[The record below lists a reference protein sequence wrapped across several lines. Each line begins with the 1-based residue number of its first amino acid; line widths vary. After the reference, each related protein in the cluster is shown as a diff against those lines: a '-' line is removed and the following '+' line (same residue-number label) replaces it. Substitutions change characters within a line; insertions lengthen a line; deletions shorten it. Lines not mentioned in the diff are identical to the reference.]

1 MTFAKNVRECDE
13 FMSSSVKSRIDD
25 LHEAFADPNIKMIL
39 SVIGGYNSNQLLK
52 HLDFELIK
60 SNPKIIGGYSDTT
73 ALQNAIY
80 AKTGLMTFQ
89 SPAFSMFSKLKNN
102 EYSMEYFKKC
112 FFETEEID
120 LIPSQ
125 KWDDAAWYVDQEN
138 YELFENEGNWV
149 IQNFDLET
157 KVNGTII
164 GGNLCTLNLLQGTE
178 FMPEFTE
185 NTILF
190 LEDDALANENTTVE
204 FERNLVSLIMQKNFD
219 KVQALVLGRFQ
230 IGSKVIKEKL
240 VKILSSKEELKNVPV
255 IANLDFG
262 HTYPAFSFP
271 IGGQCEIYKGKIAL
285 RW

>member
-1 MTFAKNVRECDE
+1 
-13 FMSSSVKSRIDD
+13 
-25 LHEAFADPNIKMIL
+25 MIL
-39 SVIGGYNSNQLLK
+39 PVIGGYNSNQLLK
-52 HLDFELIK
+52 YLNFELIK

-164 GGNLCTLNLLQGTE
+164 GGNLCTLNLLQATE

-190 LEDDALANENTTVE
+190 LEDDALAGQNTIVE

-255 IANLDFG
+255 IANLDSG